1 MTTAVVVTSIVT
13 TNLGEAGCLDHLL
26 EQIRTNDRSLL
37 RKLSAVDGE
46 ATVVTAV
53 LDLAEFVSYASEWLH
68 RRQAPPPEFKFP
80 EPTFGEVDQL
90 GVATGASQPI
100 AAGTTVVTD
109 HMSEVEFM
117 DYTLNQMR
125 QGNGIPV
132 GQDSGEALAAI
143 EAEHIGEDFARH
155 PFLY

>member
-37 RKLSAVDGE
+37 HKLSDVDGD

-53 LDLAEFVSYASEWLH
+53 LDLAEFVTYASEWLH
-68 RRQAPPPEFKFP
+68 RRQAAPPAFTFT

-90 GVATGASQPI
+90 GVANGVSKPAT
-100 AAGTTVVTD
+100 AATTVVTD
-109 HMSEVEFM
+109 HMSEAEFM

-125 QGNGIPV
+125 QGDAAPV
-132 GQDSGEALAAI
+132 SHYRAEALAAM
-143 EAEHIGEDFARH
+143 EEEHIGEDFARR

>member
-26 EQIRTNDRSLL
+26 EQIRTNDRRLL
-37 RKLSAVDGE
+37 RRLSAVDGE

-68 RRQAPPPEFKFP
+68 RRQAAPPAFKFP
-80 EPTFGEVDQL
+80 EPTFGEMDQP

-125 QGNGIPV
+125 QGKGMSV
-132 GQDSGEALAAI
+132 GQDREAALAAI
-143 EAEHIGEDFARH
+143 EAEPIGEDFARH

>member
-37 RKLSAVDGE
+37 RRLSAVDGE

-53 LDLAEFVSYASEWLH
+53 LDLAEFVRYAADWLH
-68 RRQAPPPEFKFP
+68 RRQAAPPEFKFP
-80 EPTFGEVDQL
+80 EPTFGEMDQL
-90 GVATGASQPI
+90 GVANGVSRPI

-109 HMSEVEFM
+109 HMSEAEFM

-125 QGNGIPV
+125 QGGGVPV
-132 GQDSGEALAAI
+132 GQYRGEALAAI
-143 EAEHIGEDFARH
+143 EEEPIGEDFARH